1 MKEHKVEDYLGYIER
16 SFHFKK
22 GITREE
28 IEDLVQDVVERTYQ
42 YPFNGKCK
50 YTTYL
55 SNMVNYTYWTHIR
68 KNKNRGMSGTE
79 PSESL
84 SVCEWTTELHEESDD
99 IELFDRVMCEK
110 ELQLLSNYPLLIKYY
125 VEEKTLKEIGKE
137 LNLSYE
143 RVRQL
148 IVKSKGLLVEEWR
161 EQL

>member
-28 IEDLVQDVVERTYQ
+28 IRDLVQDVVEKTYQ
-42 YPFNGKCK
+42 YPYNGNYL

-55 SNMVNYTYWTHIR
+55 SNMVNYTYLNYIR

-79 PSESL
+79 PNQSL
-84 SVCEWTTELHEESDD
+84 SVSEWTTELHEEAEEID
-99 IELFDRVMCEK
+99 LFDRVMCEK

-148 IVKSKGLLVEEWR
+148 INKSKGLLVEECLA
-161 EQL
+161 Q